1 MKFLGNGWQDMLKG
15 YFDHTVTFYR
25 PTKDQDSTGQVLD
38 KFEEVEGLTDIPCAV
53 GNRNLTKTSNT
64 QSSYGSEEGYVRILI
79 ADAHP
84 EIKIGWKAIIDRVD
98 SEQYLVQER
107 TPNQSADVSEI
118 PVSRWH

>member
-1 MKFLGNGWQDMLKG
+1 MKFLGNSWQDMLKG
-15 YFDHTVTFYR
+15 YFDHTVTFYK

-38 KFEEVEGLTDIPCAV
+38 KFEEAEGLTDIPCAL
-53 GNRNLTKTSNT
+53 GNRNLATTSNT

-118 PVSRWH
+118 SVSRWH